1 MFTNDLSNL
10 FVNINELNLL
20 IFKLYLFIKRILKF
34 YSNEEMLDL
43 KKSKDGKGRRR
54 RLRKKYQ
61 LSESEND
68 DSSQQKDFTK
78 AIAAVEVLDSEIEDT
93 LPISSLCRGKHAS
106 NGGKVNVEEKAR
118 KETANLNDN
127 ETEDNATMLEGI
139 NAAIGVQPEW

>member
-1 MFTNDLSNL
+1 M
-10 FVNINELNLL
+10 LL
-20 IFKLYLFIKRILKF
+20 LGLT
-34 YSNEEMLDL
+34 SANEEMLDL

-106 NGGKVNVEEKAR
+106 NGGNVNVEEKAR